1 MIFKIIF
8 FAFFSM
14 VVYHAE
20 LHAQEREIYDYESL
34 NVETEN
40 VQEFN
45 NWIGNQESFTFD
57 TIKKYTGIHSIK
69 LSPIFEDK
77 SNLVLSEAVYLIPAF
92 YMKGDQVLLRIT
104 GDSLELKGMYAYRNA
119 HNADLLF
126 ALQPEQENVFFN
138 GLLQGVELKNI
149 NGNQD
154 WTPFCIKIPL
164 SDSIAV
170 FSIKLR
176 AEGNVD
182 AWIDDLQLT
191 VDGENISNKLDLCF
205 IADKD
210 KEFDNNSLISIAD
223 VSPRQLEDLQV
234 LSKIWGFMKYY
245 HPAITSGTLQ
255 WDYELFRILPKVL
268 DSSTKEERN
277 ECIERWIK
285 HLNRNIY
292 MSNQSL
298 PGIDTA
304 NCYVLPNY
312 QWMSDCKS
320 LGSELV
326 EELNKVMRGERAD
339 WNYYI
344 RLDRNISQIFS
355 DPFIAEKHYPS
366 ISWKDPGYRLLT
378 LFRFWNV
385 IEYCYPYKNET
396 DLNWDKVLEK
406 YLPCFIHVNSQ
417 TDYLNAVYALCAEIN
432 DSHGWMLSLKPYM
445 FAAIFC
451 QTAKDVLV
459 RKSYSCQLHAGDIIL
474 RMEGKDINDIIKERK
489 RFIAASN
496 EVRRRDLA
504 VSELNRW
511 DFPQV
516 DVVCLRGNDTLSL
529 LLTDFNLL
537 NEIPGCTSV
546 IDAHDYKQEMDINN
560 IIYLPITTISA
571 ESISQI
577 ERPIMNSKG
586 IILDCRGYP
595 SDDSFYDKLSD
606 LLFPYSIPYMEIA
619 LLDIKNPG
627 VFRFYQRFKAGSKN
641 PHAYKGKLVI
651 LVNSQTQSA
660 AETAVMM
667 FQQVPNSITLGSQS
681 AGANGGVDSFMLPG
695 GIETMFTG
703 EGCYYPNRGV
713 LQRKGVKIDIKME
726 PTKEMILK
734 GRDEQLEK
742 AIELIINE

>member
-1 MIFKIIF
+1 MIYKIIF
-8 FAFFSM
+8 FAFFSI
-14 VVYHAE
+14 VVYHTE
-20 LHAQEREIYDYESL
+20 LHAQVGEIYDYKSL

-40 VQEFN
+40 AQECN
-45 NWIGNQESFTFD
+45 NWISNQECFTFD

-69 LSPIFEDK
+69 LSPTFKDK
-77 SNLVLSEAVYLIPAF
+77 NKQVLAEAVYLIPTY
-92 YMKGDQVLLRIT
+92 YMEGDQVLHRIT
-104 GDSLELKGMYAYRNA
+104 GHSLELKGMYAYSNA
-119 HNADLLF
+119 NHADLLF
-126 ALQPEQENVFFN
+126 ALKPEQENASFN
-138 GLLQGVELKNI
+138 ESLEDVKLKNI
-149 NGNQD
+149 KGNQD
-154 WTPFCIKIPL
+154 WTPFCIKVPL

-176 AEGNVD
+176 AKGNVD

-191 VDGENISNKLDLCF
+191 VDGENISDKLDLCF
-205 IADKD
+205 TADRD

-223 VSPRQLEDLQV
+223 VSPRQIEDLQV

-268 DSSTKEERN
+268 NSSTKKERN
-277 ECIERWIK
+277 NCIARWLK
-285 HLNRNIY
+285 HLNKNIY

-298 PGIDTA
+298 PVIDTT

-312 QWMSDCKS
+312 QWINDSKN

-326 EELNKVMRGERAD
+326 EELNKVRRAERAD

-344 RLDRNISQIFS
+344 QLDRNISQIFS
-355 DPFIAEKHYPS
+355 DPFITEKHYSS
-366 ISWKDPGYRLLT
+366 IAWEDPGYRLLT

-406 YLPCFIHVNSQ
+406 HLPCFIRVNSQ
-417 TDYLNAVYALCAEIN
+417 TDYLNAIYALCAEIN

-451 QTAKDVLV
+451 QTANDVLV

-474 RMEGKDINDIIKERK
+474 RMAGKDINDILKERK

-496 EVRRRDLA
+496 EVKRRELA

-511 DFPQV
+511 DFREV
-516 DVVCLRGNDTLSL
+516 DAVCLRGNDTLSV

-546 IDAHDYKQEMDINN
+546 IESHDYREEMDINN
-560 IIYLPITTISA
+560 IVYLPITTISA

-577 ERPIMNSKG
+577 EKHIMNSKG

-595 SDDSFYDKLSD
+595 SHDSFYDKLSD
-606 LLFPYSIPYMEIA
+606 LLFPDSIPYMEIA

-627 VFRFYQRFKAGSKN
+627 VFRFYERFKAGRKN
-641 PHAYKGKLVI
+641 PHAYKGKLII

-667 FQQVPNSITLGSQS
+667 FQQLPNSITLGSQS
-681 AGANGGVDSFMLPG
+681 AGANGGVNFFMLPG
-695 GIETMFTG
+695 GIETTFTG
-703 EGCYYPNRGV
+703 EGCYYPNHEV
-713 LQRKGVKIDIKME
+713 IQRKGVKIDKKIE

-742 AIELIINE
+742 AIQLIINE